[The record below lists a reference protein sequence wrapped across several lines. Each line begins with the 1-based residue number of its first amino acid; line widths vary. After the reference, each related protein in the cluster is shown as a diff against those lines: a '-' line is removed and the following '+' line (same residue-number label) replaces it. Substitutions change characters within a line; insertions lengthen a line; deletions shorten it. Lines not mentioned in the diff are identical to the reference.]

1 MTEKFVFQWRFGLNS
16 WIAAK
21 EELEDF
27 QISSRELESELD
39 AQLEQLELQTKDLQT
54 SLVKL
59 EQENEILRVSG
70 GVATAHSIAL
80 Y

>member
-1 MTEKFVFQWRFGLNS
+1 M
-16 WIAAK
+16 
-21 EELEDF
+21 EDF

-70 GVATAHSIAL
+70 GMATAHSIAL